1 MPRPRAACH
10 ELLLGALLGA
20 LLAAPAAAAEDR
32 PEGFEQILKRGSIA
46 AIDDPV
52 YVAAGAARIPDDA
65 WVLGFVIDG
74 RAFAYSVNL
83 LNAHEVVNDKVGDN
97 AFAAVW

>member
-1 MPRPRAACH
+1 M
-10 ELLLGALLGA
+10 AL
-20 LLAAPAAAAEDR
+20 PAAAGDR
-32 PEGFEQILKRGSIA
+32 PEGFEQILRRGSIA

-52 YVAAGAARIPDDA
+52 YVAAEDARIPDA
-65 WVLGFVIDG
+65 GWVLGFVIGG

-83 LNAHEVVNDKVGDN
+83 LNAHEVVNDKVDDH